1 MKITVLIVTFNGAK
15 WLDKMLQS
23 VLNSSILV
31 EILVVDNA
39 STDNSVPLIE
49 KYSQVQ
55 LIKSAHNLG
64 FGKANN
70 IGIKLALEQNS
81 DYIFLLNQD
90 TWVFEKTIETLV
102 KGANQ
107 HPDFGIISPMHLAA
121 NETDLDE
128 NFSTYY
134 ASKKLV
140 ISNEIAE
147 VPFVNAAAWLVSKAC
162 FEKVGLFEPLFNHY
176 GEDRNFCNRLH
187 FHGFR
192 IGIASSSKIV
202 HDRIVSRNFK
212 KDVFQSEY
220 KILNAFLDI
229 NNNIVLSGVVA
240 LKNVFGLPRFFYKN
254 YSISKIL
261 SLFIKLLKYFI
272 QIMLNC
278 KKIKNIR
285 TQSIKGINGL

>member
-134 ASKKLV
+134 ARKKIVVDNHLT
-140 ISNEIAE
+140 E

-229 NNNIVLSGVVA
+229 NNNVVLSSAIA

-254 YSISKIL
+254 YAISKIL
-261 SLFIKLLKYFI
+261 SLFIDLAKYYLK
-272 QIMLNC
+272 IMLNC
-278 KKIKNIR
+278 KKIMNIR